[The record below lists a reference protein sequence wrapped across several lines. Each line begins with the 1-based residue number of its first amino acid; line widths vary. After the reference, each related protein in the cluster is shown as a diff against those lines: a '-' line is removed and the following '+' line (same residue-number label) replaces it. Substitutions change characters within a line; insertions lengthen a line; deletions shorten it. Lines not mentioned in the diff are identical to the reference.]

1 MENKL
6 FSTRDLNLASVF
18 ITLKFPLVSI
28 DFQVESDK
36 IVGYMNFD
44 GCKELYDAETKF
56 WAGNLAVE
64 PRNFIM
70 NMRGLKAQ
78 LTNTFKGPRVDT
90 SNFKRVN
97 SYPP

>member
-28 DFQVESDK
+28 DFQVEGDK
-36 IVGYMNFD
+36 IVGYMNFT

-64 PRNFIM
+64 PRTLIL
-70 NMRGLKAQ
+70 NMRGLKSQ
-78 LTNTFKGPRVDT
+78 LTNTYKGPRVDT
-90 SNFKRVN
+90 STFKRN
-97 SYPP
+97 K